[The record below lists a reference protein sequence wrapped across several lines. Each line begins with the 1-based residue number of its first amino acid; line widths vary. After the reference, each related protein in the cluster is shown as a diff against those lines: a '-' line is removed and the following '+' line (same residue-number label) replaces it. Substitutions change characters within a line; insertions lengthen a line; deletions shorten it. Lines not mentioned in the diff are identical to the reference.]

1 MDKVYAKGWGGNASV
16 CGINRNGACLQ
27 PLFLR
32 DLTMQVTKPMT
43 AVNRI
48 TGSAS
53 MKIGIVPDVS
63 VTIADENRI
72 RPTPD
77 ERMLRPLCS
86 LCFIRA
92 IAYVIRQMTAPI
104 KGYISRILRGIV
116 PPAFPSKS

>member
-1 MDKVYAKGWGGNASV
+1 
-16 CGINRNGACLQ
+16 
-27 PLFLR
+27 
-32 DLTMQVTKPMT
+32 MQVTKPMT
-43 AVNRI
+43 ATNRI

-72 RPTPD
+72 RPIPD
-77 ERMLRPLCS
+77 ERMIRPLCS

-92 IAYVIRQMTAPI
+92 IAYVIRQMTVPI